1 MSYSTNTDIENLI
14 EKLPTDLS
22 IKLLSEQ
29 KLNQLL
35 EIILDIGRQPQIRYL
50 DESQFISSREVT
62 EEDLEFVINRIGSF
76 GTDNRA
82 GIERSL
88 HRISAIRNRNGKVVG
103 LTIRIGRAVYG
114 TIKII
119 EDLISTGKS
128 LLLLGRPGVGKTTM
142 LREIARIL
150 SDEAD
155 RRVIVVDTS
164 NEIAGDGDIPH
175 EGIGKSRRMQVAS
188 PSKQHSVMIEAVEN
202 HMPEVIVIDEISTEL
217 ESEASRTIAERGVQ
231 LVATAHGNTLD
242 NLLMNP
248 TLSDLIGGIDSVT
261 LGDEEAKRRRTQKT
275 VLERRSPPT
284 FDILIEIQGWNQV
297 NIHADVAT
305 SVDKM
310 LRGYPIELDSRILLE
325 NGELESK
332 QITLKTTLDS
342 RNGGISDRS
351 TLDAESEPTIWTNK
365 ESVKSEHDTDNKNS
379 ETGEINKTK
388 ILSYGI
394 NKGKLFNAL
403 KMGNRS
409 AEVVNDINEADLL
422 LTSKTFYRRRTKLL
436 REAEDNG
443 LPVYVLRKN
452 TGPQIHQFLKAL
464 DRSQRKKP
472 ASDITSTALNE
483 AEEAAD
489 KLRQGSRHADLNPQ
503 VAYVRRLQ
511 HLFAEQNGFKSSS
524 SGKEPDRKVVL
535 YRR

>member
-29 KLNQLL
+29 NLNQLL

-50 DESQFISSREVT
+50 DKSQFISSREVT

-297 NIHADVAT
+297 NIHADVST

-325 NGELESK
+325 MANWN
-332 QITLKTTLDS
+332 LK
-342 RNGGISDRS
+342 RS
-351 TLDAESEPTIWTNK
+351 N
-365 ESVKSEHDTDNKNS
+365 
-379 ETGEINKTK
+379 
-388 ILSYGI
+388 
-394 NKGKLFNAL
+394 
-403 KMGNRS
+403 
-409 AEVVNDINEADLL
+409 
-422 LTSKTFYRRRTKLL
+422 
-436 REAEDNG
+436 
-443 LPVYVLRKN
+443 
-452 TGPQIHQFLKAL
+452 
-464 DRSQRKKP
+464 
-472 ASDITSTALNE
+472 
-483 AEEAAD
+483 
-489 KLRQGSRHADLNPQ
+489 
-503 VAYVRRLQ
+503 
-511 HLFAEQNGFKSSS
+511 
-524 SGKEPDRKVVL
+524 
-535 YRR
+535 